1 MADLT
6 TIETQLINKGSPLS
20 NDFSLGSRMQNMT
33 TDGNYSS
40 GTLDTPSLTDWN
52 PPDATGSLS
61 SAYWTT
67 AGGLTA
73 GAWNTTWAYIRI
85 DTALDTGTVITITNL
100 ATATTVICQLSS
112 AADAGSPHMGTAT
125 AFRMFTIQ
133 PTRTVSIMNHA
144 ATVWIPLGDTGNY
157 SSWGVA
163 TA

>member
-100 ATATTVICQLSS
+100 ATATQLFVS
-112 AADAGSPHMGTAT
+112 
-125 AFRMFTIQ
+125 FRLLPMLVLHTWVLQ
-133 PTRTVSIMNHA
+133 L
-144 ATVWIPLGDTGNY
+144 LGCLQY
-157 SSWGVA
+157 SQQGQFR
-163 TA
+163 